1 MTSSTA
7 TSASAEST
15 QLAERVVENLS
26 RAHHELMAADQSVV
40 LIGEDLLDP
49 YGGAFK
55 VARGLSTAFPDR
67 VLTTPISEAGLTG
80 FAAGLALAGQ
90 RPIVEI
96 MFGDFISLAFD
107 QIWNFLSKSVTMY
120 GRRLELNAVIRCP
133 VGGNRGYGATHSQ
146 SPQKHFIGIPDL
158 ELYEVSPFHDNVP
171 LLARLANRGNPVILF
186 EDKSLYTRR
195 MLPGDEVSELL
206 SRRLLEGRDGDGWA
220 HVFIDRDAEPDVVII
235 TPGGLVSRCVDAVEE
250 LLVEHELEVELLV
263 PQRLYPFDPTPV
275 LPILDRAGHVVVIE
289 EGTGGGSWGTEVAV
303 TLYEH
308 ARADGSS
315 GLARPVHRLSSESS
329 IIPCAR
335 HLEQQVLIQTAD
347 IVEAVATLAGGEEVE
362 HA

>member
-1 MTSSTA
+1 VHG
-7 TSASAEST
+7 
-15 QLAERVVENLS
+15 ERVVENLG
-26 RAHHELMAADQSVV
+26 RAHHELMAADRSVV

-80 FAAGLALAGQ
+80 FAAGLALAGR

-107 QIWNFLSKSVTMY
+107 QIWNFLAKSVTMY

-158 ELYEVSPFHDNVP
+158 ELYEVSPFHDTVP
-171 LLARLANRGNPVILF
+171 LLARLAGRGSPVLLF
-186 EDKSLYTRR
+186 EDKTLYTRR
-195 MLPGDEVSELL
+195 MLLDEQVNELL
-206 SRRLLEGRDGDGWA
+206 TRRLVEGVDPGGCDGWA
-220 HVFIDRDAEPDVVII
+220 HVLIDGDSEPDAVII
-235 TPGGLVSRCVDAVEE
+235 APGGLVSRCLDAVEE

-275 LPILDRAGHVVVIE
+275 LPILDRASNVLVIE
-289 EGTGGGSWGTEVAV
+289 EGPGGGTWGTEVAV
-303 TLYEH
+303 TLYER
-308 ARADGSS
+308 ARADGTP
-315 GLARPVHRLSSESS
+315 GLARQVHRLSSADS

-335 HLEQQVLIQTAD
+335 HLEQQVLVQTAD
-347 IVEAVATLAGGEEVE
+347 IVQAVITVAGGEEVP